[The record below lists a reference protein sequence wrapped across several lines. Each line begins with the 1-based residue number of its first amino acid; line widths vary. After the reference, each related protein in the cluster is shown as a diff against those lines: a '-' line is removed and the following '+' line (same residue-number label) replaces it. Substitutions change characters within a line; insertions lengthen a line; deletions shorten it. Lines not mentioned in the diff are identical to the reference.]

1 MSNRSWILLKI
12 LVTLTM
18 MAVLLHYVEF
28 TTVVDALTKVSLVHT
43 GLAMLLIMG
52 TVPIFA
58 LRWLQVAQ
66 LGDMHMA
73 RRRALLVTTKTY
85 FFNQV
90 LPATVAGDAYR
101 TMAMVKDGHDVPG
114 AVVCIGVDRFAGTAV
129 LLGLA
134 LLAYPFILSA
144 QLPEL
149 AGIQTAVVALVLV
162 GILSSVILLPRLY
175 RLVEHRAWS
184 QRFVR
189 RWERYTGAR
198 RWLDIFAIVAWSV
211 VGHLLI
217 GLSVWVL
224 SKGLALPFDLTAL
237 LFAFPPAYLA
247 SMLPASLGGWGV
259 REGVM
264 VSALVLLGGSASD
277 ALVLSVTFGLV
288 MLAVGLAAGLVILLD
303 SLRRALRGPVAAATD
318 SP

>member
-1 MSNRSWILLKI
+1 MTSRGWILLKV
-12 LVTLTM
+12 LVTLSM
-18 MAVLLHYVEF
+18 MAVLLHYIEF
-28 TTVVDALTKVSLVHT
+28 AAVLEALKKVSLAHA

-52 TVPIFA
+52 TVPVFA
-58 LRWLQVAQ
+58 LRWLRVAQ
-66 LGDMHMA
+66 LGDMPMA

-90 LPATVAGDAYR
+90 LPATVGGDAYR
-101 TMAMVKDGHDVPG
+101 TVAMVKDGHALPD
-114 AVVCIGVDRFAGTAV
+114 AVVCIGVDRFAGIAV

-134 LLAYPFILSA
+134 LLAYPFILTA
-144 QLPEL
+144 QLPDL
-149 AGIQTAVVALVLV
+149 AGIQAALVALVLA
-162 GILSSVILLPRLY
+162 GILLSVILLPRLY
-175 RLVEHRAWS
+175 RSIERREWS

-189 RWERYTGAR
+189 VWQRYSSSG
-198 RWLDIFAIVAWSV
+198 RWLDVFVVAGWSI

-224 SKGLALPFDLTAL
+224 AKGLALPFDLTAL

-288 MLAVGLAAGLVILLD
+288 MLAVGLAAGLVILFD
-303 SLRRALRGPVAAATD
+303 SMRRALRSSVAAATD
-318 SP
+318 SL